1 MLVLALADPEQNLRI
16 MFPKIN
22 FQRNERKALRRRP
35 DLAPADLR
43 TMKQQF
49 SRTFRLMIQTI
60 GFKIFLNIAV
70 DEPNFVIFYLR
81 IRLGKRTASLTQA
94 LYLASDQN
102 DAALIRIKNLV
113 VMTRLAVLADD
124 PDIWVDILIFLL
136 IF

>member
-49 SRTFRLMIQTI
+49 SRTFRLMIQAI

-124 PDIWVDILIFLL
+124 PDIRVDILIFLL

>member
-49 SRTFRLMIQTI
+49 SRTFRLMIQAI
-60 GFKIFLNIAV
+60 GFKILLNIAV